1 MKRFDPDIIEKKIA
15 LIRGYLDDLR
25 QVEGLSIEEYKSDIF
40 RKRGIE
46 KTLINI
52 IQAAVDINSYLL
64 VKLAKTAP
72 KDNYDSFVELGEQGM
87 VPMEFASRIAPS
99 SGLRSRL
106 VHEYDRVD
114 DAIVHASVKDAL
126 EQYPLY
132 IEQILVFLKKQGDTP
147 RI

>member
-15 LIRGYLDDLR
+15 LIRGYLDDLK

-52 IQAAVDINSYLL
+52 VQAAVDINNYLL
-64 VKLAKTAP
+64 VKLAKIAP
-72 KDNYDSFVELGEQGM
+72 IDNYDSFVKLGEQGM

-106 VHEYDRVD
+106 VHEYDKID
-114 DAIVHASVKDAL
+114 DAIAHMSIKDAL
-126 EQYPLY
+126 GQYPQY
-132 IEQILVFLKKQGDTP
+132 IEHVLDFLKRQELG
-147 RI
+147 